1 MLQVGLVDEAWYLAH
16 HPDVADAVRAGH
28 FRSGE
33 HHYVLHGILEGRLP
47 RQPEVDAAW
56 YLATY
61 PDVAAAVRDGR
72 LPARMSITSARVGGK
87 GAGRRRRLSA
97 GQRRRPN

>member
-1 MLQVGLVDEAWYLAH
+1 MLHVGLVDEAWYLAH

-33 HHYVLHGILEGRLP
+33 HHYVVHGILEGRLP

-72 LPARMSITSARVGGK
+72 FASAYEHYVREGWRE
-87 GAGRRRRLSA
+87 GRRPTPE
-97 GQRRRPN
+97 G